1 MPSNHGAKSEAGKTV
16 ARVIA
21 DQLKASGVEH
31 FFCVTGGDQPL
42 WIALD
47 DVGITIVPCR
57 SEHAAVYAADGY
69 ARLTGRP
76 AFVYGQYGP
85 GVASVASGLADAY
98 WAMSPVISLTS
109 STRTR
114 SRHRYEYQELDQ
126 VPMAKP
132 VTKWAAT
139 LPRPDRAAEL
149 VRTAIRTAI
158 AVPPGPV
165 HLEVPADLLGADGG
179 DQDVYPL
186 RQFGQIP
193 GPRAGADPQLVP
205 AAADLLLGAERPVIL
220 AGNGAL
226 LSGAWAELA
235 QVAELASVPVAT
247 TMGGKGVIAETH
259 PLALGVVGRYSRKV
273 ANDILT
279 EADVVLAVGCRL
291 GGLSTDSWRR
301 PAPAAKIIHLDADP
315 SVLGATYAEELS
327 ILTDAKLGLAALAE
341 ELTKRGPVQK
351 TTWAQDVATRVNAWR
366 GEVAKA
372 AASSQPGALHPATV
386 ITALREVIGP
396 DDILVADTGFMGAWT
411 GALYEVTEPGR
422 RYLRAAGSLG
432 WAFPAAIG
440 ASLAAPLLRQTPAK
454 VVCVSGD
461 GGIGYHLMEL
471 ETARRVGAPV
481 VVVVLNNRCL
491 AFEYHDQRWL
501 YDNRIVPQVNDFLD
515 VNYAD
520 VATAA
525 GATGIRVSD
534 QSELGPALAKAMAA
548 DGPVLLDV
556 LVDKEV
562 HAPVSVF
569 ERIIP
574 RNV

>member
-1 MPSNHGAKSEAGKTV
+1 MVVAVLSEPRTV

-21 DQLKASGVEH
+21 DQLKACGVEH

-57 SEHAAVYAADGY
+57 SEHAAAYAADGY

-85 GVASVASGLADAY
+85 GAASVASGLADSY
-98 WAMSPVISLTS
+98 WAMSPVVSLTS

-114 SRHRYEYQELDQ
+114 SRHRFEYQELDQ

-149 VRTAIRTAI
+149 VRAAIRTAI
-158 AVPPGPV
+158 GVPPGPV
-165 HLEVPADLLGADGG
+165 HLEVPADLLGADAGE
-179 DQDVYPL
+179 QDVYPL
-186 RQFGQIP
+186 PQFAQIP
-193 GPRAGADPQLVP
+193 GPRAAADPQLLP
-205 AAADLLLGAERPVIL
+205 PAADLLLGAERPVIL

-226 LSGAWAELA
+226 MSGAWAEVA
-235 QVAELASVPVAT
+235 EVAELASVPVAT

-259 PLALGVVGRYSRKV
+259 RLAIGVVGRYSRKV
-273 ANDILT
+273 ANDLIT

-291 GGLSTDSWRR
+291 GGLATDSWRR
-301 PAPAAKIIHLDADP
+301 PAPTAKIIHLDADP
-315 SVLGATYAEELS
+315 AVLGATYREELS
-327 ILTDAKLGLAALAE
+327 MLADAKLGLAALAE
-341 ELTKRGPVQK
+341 ELRSRGPVQE
-351 TTWAQDVATRVNAWR
+351 TSWASEVSARVQAWR

-372 AASSQPGALHPATV
+372 AASPMPGALHPATV
-386 ITALREVIGP
+386 IGALREVIGP
-396 DDILVADTGFMGAWT
+396 DGILVADTGFMGAWT
-411 GALYEVTEPGR
+411 GALFEVTEPGR

-440 ASLAAPLLRQTPAK
+440 ASLAAQHAK

-471 ETARRVGAPV
+471 ETARRCGAPV

-534 QSELGPALAKAMAA
+534 PGDLGPALAKAMRA
-548 DGPVLLDV
+548 DGPALVDV

-569 ERIIP
+569 ERVIP
-574 RNV
+574 RDV